1 MAAGEA
7 LSDTDRL
14 ALDKSI
20 RLAEQASRFEF
31 SVYVGP
37 VEGEDT
43 RAWATRLHNRLVV
56 PARSVLILV
65 DPRRRVVE
73 VVTGGDVRRFLTDAE
88 VERAVDAM
96 SSEFAAGH
104 LLAGLQRGI
113 AMLAERAQAQE
124 SVQA

>member
-14 ALDKSI
+14 ALDTSI
-20 RLAEQASRFEF
+20 RLAEQTSRFEF

-37 VEGEDT
+37 VEGDDT
-43 RAWATRLHNRLVV
+43 RAWATRLHNRLVA
-56 PARSVLILV
+56 PARSVLVLV

-88 VERAVDAM
+88 VQHAVDTMTA
-96 SSEFAAGH
+96 EFAAGR
-104 LLAGLQRGI
+104 LLPGLQRGV
-113 AMLAERAQAQE
+113 AELSERARSHETAH
-124 SVQA
+124 